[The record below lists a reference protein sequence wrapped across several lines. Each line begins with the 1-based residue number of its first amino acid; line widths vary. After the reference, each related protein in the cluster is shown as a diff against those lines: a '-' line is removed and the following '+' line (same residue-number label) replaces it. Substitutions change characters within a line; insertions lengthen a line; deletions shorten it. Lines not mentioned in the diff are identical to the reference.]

1 MQNSLVQLTLSAGSQ
16 CYVAM
21 QAASKKVQD
30 LHNTCTPQTIYN
42 FTKTLVYSTK

>member
-1 MQNSLVQLTLSAGSQ
+1 MQNSLVQLPLSAGSP

-21 QAASKKVQD
+21 QTGRKKVQVFY
-30 LHNTCTPQTIYN
+30 NTCTLQTIYN